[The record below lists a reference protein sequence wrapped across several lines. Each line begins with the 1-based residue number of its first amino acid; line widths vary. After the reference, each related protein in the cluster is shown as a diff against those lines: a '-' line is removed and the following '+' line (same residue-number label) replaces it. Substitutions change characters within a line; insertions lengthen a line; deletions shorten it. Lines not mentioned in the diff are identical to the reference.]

1 VRWPGCLCH
10 DDAQDETAPS
20 MPSAFREG
28 FMSACMGCCTSLLYG
43 TTGASKITDFP
54 DSSLASE
61 PRGMIWRC
69 GPGTLSR
76 SPPWP

>member
-1 VRWPGCLCH
+1 MQTTG
-10 DDAQDETAPS
+10 TALLVAKRRS
-20 MPSAFREG
+20 IV
-28 FMSACMGCCTSLLYG
+28 ACMGCCTSLLYE
-43 TTGASKITDFP
+43 TTGADKITDFP
-54 DSSLASE
+54 DSSLAPE